1 MSFSVGS
8 PVFQTILGSPRAT
21 FHPFL
26 TLCGQL
32 TVLKEP
38 RWSPERQSS
47 LVPSLYGQITGLTQ
61 PARSPFPCFPRRVSL
76 SLQIQQPC
84 VCTHLSPVHDRSRIS
99 VLCLVL
105 GVLLLGAAPLGMGRA
120 GQWDRDPE
128 PMGSLQDGRWH
139 WGHTLCLRGVG
150 DTENR
155 LKYSPQLVPIIPP
168 AASVVSQS
176 TTWGVGARRGCRVK
190 KH

>member
-1 MSFSVGS
+1 M
-8 PVFQTILGSPRAT
+8 LE
-21 FHPFL
+21 
-26 TLCGQL
+26 
-32 TVLKEP
+32 EP
-38 RWSPERQSS
+38 RWSPVWQSS
-47 LVPSLYGQITGLTQ
+47 LVPSLYGQITSPTQ

-120 GQWDRDPE
+120 GRWDRDAE
-128 PMGSLQDGRWH
+128 PMGRGSWAASALQDGRWH
-139 WGHTLCLRGVG
+139 WGRTLCLRGVD

-155 LKYSPQLVPIIPP
+155 LRYSPQLAPIITP
-168 AASVVSQS
+168 AASVVSWS

-190 KH
+190 KR